1 MKLEVNDYKIKKI
14 INEQLNKYKTH
25 KVVTFNGEVDPK
37 YGWAVILMG
46 GVSSGK
52 STVIREKLP
61 INGKVVNNDIWRE
74 AVAKAVNR
82 ELKGNSVTN
91 ITQTNVFK
99 NIEKENNK
107 IIDKI
112 DLTDPSD
119 LKIVSD
125 LSLENGLDLS
135 KKSKDALLK
144 ANKDSKHLPN
154 LIFEMGRN
162 VNSNMKDI
170 IKYLKE
176 FQGYKICVVW
186 LISNRKVAFA
196 SMLNR
201 ERQLGDKAF
210 HQSHNGMYNEKDGV
224 LGTINNR
231 NINKYIDE
239 AWCIVNTNYDIENG
253 QRVDRYLNDN
263 EKNNVIKLFK
273 DSKGKFNMPLTVK
286 FGPDDEKNID
296 DIIGLKLVP
305 KFPQKNPAKGID
317 NQDEQEIDIG
327 HFPTRNQA
335 NKWANNH
342 NGQFLKNVKIYK
354 K

>member
-1 MKLEVNDYKIKKI
+1 
-14 INEQLNKYKTH
+14 
-25 KVVTFNGEVDPK
+25 
-37 YGWAVILMG
+37 
-46 GVSSGK
+46 
-52 STVIREKLP
+52 
-61 INGKVVNNDIWRE
+61 
-74 AVAKAVNR
+74 
-82 ELKGNSVTN
+82 
-91 ITQTNVFK
+91 
-99 NIEKENNK
+99 
-107 IIDKI
+107 
-112 DLTDPSD
+112 
-119 LKIVSD
+119 
-125 LSLENGLDLS
+125 
-135 KKSKDALLK
+135 
-144 ANKDSKHLPN
+144 
-154 LIFEMGRN
+154 
-162 VNSNMKDI
+162 
-170 IKYLKE
+170 
-176 FQGYKICVVW
+176 
-186 LISNRKVAFA
+186 
-196 SMLNR
+196 
-201 ERQLGDKAF
+201 
-210 HQSHNGMYNEKDGV
+210 MYNEKDGV

-305 KFPQKNPAKGID
+305 KFQQKNPAKGID
-317 NQDEQEIDIG
+317 NQYEQEIDIG